1 MMKQRALFIGGTGT
15 ISIAIT
21 AALAAEGK
29 WDLTLLNRGN
39 RPEAVPDGVR
49 VIRADIRDEA
59 QVAEL
64 LEGTSWDCVC
74 DFIGFVP
81 AEVERDCRISG
92 GRPGSISSAASRPT
106 GLLETLQ
113 AHSSPRQTRIAWRIG
128 LGLVCWPTSPHPFL

>member
-15 ISIAIT
+15 ISTAIT

-81 AEVERDCRISG
+81 AEVERDWRISG

-106 GLLETLQ
+106 GFLETLQ